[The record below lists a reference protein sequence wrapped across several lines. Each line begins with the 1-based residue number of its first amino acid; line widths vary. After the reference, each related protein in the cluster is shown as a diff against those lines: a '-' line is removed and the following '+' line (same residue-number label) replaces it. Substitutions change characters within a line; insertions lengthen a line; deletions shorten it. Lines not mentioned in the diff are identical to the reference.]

1 MVMAQEILVID
12 DSPAIHA
19 LLAARLKSEP
29 VNLHFAANG
38 TDGLKMA
45 ETLAPDLILLDVDM
59 PDPNGFEVCRRL
71 KLNEVLANTPIVF
84 LTGAGTTEEK
94 IRGLEL
100 GALDYITK
108 PFDPAELRARVRAAL
123 RLKFMMDLLARK
135 AQIDAL
141 TGLWNRRYFDQRF
154 EAELSLACR
163 GKRPLAVLMIDLDR
177 FKSINDNH
185 GHPAGDEMLRRIAQ
199 VLAQSVRTEDVVC
212 RYGGEEFAIIAPGIS
227 SGAAD
232 LSERLRA
239 VVEGHEVM
247 IAGKRVPMTVSI
259 GWAASAASPG
269 QSLLQFADAALGRAK
284 KAGRNRVESGGVD
297 VPAINTA
304 A

>member
-1 MVMAQEILVID
+1 MAQEILVID
-12 DSPAIHA
+12 DSTAIHA
-19 LLAARLKSEP
+19 LLQARLRSEP

-38 TDGLKMA
+38 ADGLKMA
-45 ETLAPDLILLDVDM
+45 ETLEPDLILLDVEM

-71 KLNEVLANTPIVF
+71 KLHDALVNTPIIF

-154 EAELSLACR
+154 EAEISLSRR
-163 GKRPLAVLMIDLDR
+163 GNRPLAVLMLDLDA
-177 FKSINDNH
+177 FKSINDTF
-185 GHPAGDEMLRRIAQ
+185 GHPAGDEVLRRTAQ
-199 VLAQSVRTEDVVC
+199 LLAQSVRTEDVVC
-212 RYGGEEFAIIAPGIS
+212 RYGGEEFAIIAPGIHR
-227 SGAAD
+227 GAAD
-232 LSERLRA
+232 LAERLRA
-239 VVEGHEVM
+239 SVEKQQIVL
-247 IAGKRVPMTVSI
+247 AGKPLHMTISI
-259 GWAASAASPG
+259 GWAAATTDPG
-269 QSLLQFADAALGRAK
+269 SRLLGLADEALVRAK
-284 KAGRNRVESGGVD
+284 RLGRNRVESGGVD
-297 VPAINTA
+297 IA
-304 A
+304 AAASAA

>member
-239 VVEGHEVM
+239 VVERHEVM

-284 KAGRNRVESGGVD
+284 KAGRNCVESGGVD
-297 VPAINTA
+297 APAIITS
-304 A
+304 

>member
-1 MVMAQEILVID
+1 MAQEILVID

-19 LLAARLKSEP
+19 LLKARLKSEP
-29 VNLHFAANG
+29 VNLHFAAG
-38 TDGLKMA
+38 GAEGLQMA
-45 ETLAPDLILLDVDM
+45 QTLAPDLILLDVDM

-71 KLNEVLANTPIVF
+71 KLNEELANTPIIF

-154 EAELSLACR
+154 EAEISLARR
-163 GKRPLAVLMIDLDR
+163 GKRPLAVLMIDLDH
-177 FKSINDNH
+177 FKSVNDNH
-185 GHPAGDEMLRRIAQ
+185 GHPAGDEALRRIAQ
-199 VLAQSVRTEDVVC
+199 LLAASVRTEDVVC

-227 SGAAD
+227 RGAAD

-239 VVEGHEVM
+239 EVEHQQLAIG
-247 IAGKRVPMTVSI
+247 GKILPITVSI
-259 GWAASAASPG
+259 GWAASINEPG
-269 QSLLQFADAALGRAK
+269 GALLQAADAALGRAK
-284 KAGRNRVESGGVD
+284 TAGRNRVEAGGID
-297 VPAINTA
+297 AAALPTA

>member
-1 MVMAQEILVID
+1 
-12 DSPAIHA
+12 
-19 LLAARLKSEP
+19 
-29 VNLHFAANG
+29 
-38 TDGLKMA
+38 MA

-239 VVEGHEVM
+239 VVERHEV
-247 IAGKRVPMTVSI
+247 MTVSI
-259 GWAASAASPG
+259 GWAASVAQPD
-269 QSLLQFADAALGRAK
+269 QSLLQSADAALGRAK

-297 VPAINTA
+297 APAINTA